1 MQESTAQLQ
10 HAIDKVHLRFGEQAL
25 LRATRLPPAEPWPS
39 GLAEVDRLTG
49 IRGLPK
55 GRLSV
60 LQGPTGSGK
69 LTLALSFLARAT
81 RELAQSVVIDHRVG
95 FDPWPMAPMNPDLRA
110 LALVK
115 PPDAATAGEAAVA
128 LARAGA
134 GFLLLLGELPENALA
149 PLESA
154 AARSGS
160 LVVACANARDA
171 ALAHASSLTLGLEH
185 AGWLYDRDQL
195 VGLRTQVTC
204 LKNKLAAPG
213 AATELEIRYPLGATR
228 FPDKPLAIVF
238 NEGVKPWVVR
248 TAVG

>member
-69 LTLALSFLARAT
+69 LTLALALLARAT

-95 FDPWPMAPMNPDLRA
+95 FDPWAMAPMHPDLRA

-134 GFLLLLGELPENALA
+134 GFLLLLGELPENALS

-154 AARSGS
+154 ASRSGS
-160 LVVACANARDA
+160 LVVACANARNA
-171 ALAHASSLTLGLEH
+171 ALAHASSLTLGLER
-185 AGWLYDRDQL
+185 ADWIYERDQL
-195 VGLRTQVTC
+195 AGLRTRVTC

-213 AATELEIRYPLGATR
+213 AATELDIRYPLGAER
-228 FPDKPLAIVF
+228 FPEKSLAIVF

>member
-1 MQESTAQLQ
+1 MREGTAQLQ

-25 LRATRLPPAEPWPS
+25 LRATRLPPADPWPS

-49 IRGLPK
+49 IHGLPK

-60 LQGPTGSGK
+60 LQGTTGSGK
-69 LTLALSFLARAT
+69 LTLALAFLARAT
-81 RELAQSVVIDHRVG
+81 RELAESVVIDHRVG
-95 FDPWPMAPMNPDLRA
+95 FDPWALAPLNPDLRS

-115 PPDAATAGEAAVA
+115 PPDAETAGEAAVA

-134 GFLLLLGELPENALA
+134 GFLLLLGELPESALS

-171 ALAHASSLTLGLEH
+171 ALAHASSLTFGLERVD
-185 AGWLYDRDQL
+185 WIYEREQL
-195 VGLRTQVTC
+195 VGLRR
-204 LKNKLAAPG
+204 A
-213 AATELEIRYPLGATR
+213 
-228 FPDKPLAIVF
+228 
-238 NEGVKPWVVR
+238 
-248 TAVG
+248 

>member
-1 MQESTAQLQ
+1 MRESTAQLQ

-25 LRATRLPPAEPWPS
+25 LRATRLPPADPWPS
-39 GLAEVDRLTG
+39 GLAEIDRLTG
-49 IRGLPK
+49 IHGLPK

-60 LQGPTGSGK
+60 LQGATGSGK
-69 LTLALSFLARAT
+69 LTLALAFLARAT

-95 FDPWPMAPMNPDLRA
+95 FDPWALQPLNPDLRS
-110 LALVK
+110 LAVVR
-115 PPDAATAGEAAVA
+115 PPNAEVAGEAAVA

-134 GFLLLLGELPENALA
+134 GFLLLLGELPESALS

-171 ALAHASSLTLGLEH
+171 ALAHASSLTLGIERS
-185 AGWLYDRDQL
+185 GWTYEGDQL
-195 VGLRTQVTC
+195 VGLRTSVTC
-204 LKNKLAAPG
+204 LKNKLAPPG
-213 AATELEIRYPLGATR
+213 AGTELDIRYPLGAEL
-228 FPDKPLAIVF
+228 FPEKPLALVF
-238 NEGVKPWVVR
+238 HEGVKPWVVR